1 MLLPNPKKQLT
12 EAFKDPK
19 IPTIKEEQ
27 KEFGEAPG
35 MGGGLQGA
43 RGLHPDQMMHSA
55 NLRYP
60 N

>member
-1 MLLPNPKKQLT
+1 MLLPNPKKQMA

-19 IPTIKEEQ
+19 IATIKEEQ

-43 RGLHPDQMMHSA
+43 RGLHPDQMM
-55 NLRYP
+55 
-60 N
+60 